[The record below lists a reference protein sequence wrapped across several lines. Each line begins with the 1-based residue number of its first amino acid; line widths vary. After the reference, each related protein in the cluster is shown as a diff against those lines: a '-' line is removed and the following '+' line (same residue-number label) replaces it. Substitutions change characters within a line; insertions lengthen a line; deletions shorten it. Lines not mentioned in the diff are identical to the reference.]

1 MKYDKI
7 YLSNETVGGL
17 TKRWISQYSNV
28 SDRDWR
34 EYCMIMRKQHTV
46 KEWMN
51 SNVRTLHHLMTIREA
66 IRALRE
72 EERTELPIVDEG
84 RFIGVIRL
92 QNCLDVLD
100 GKYSLDDEIYRLVKK
115 PNHKVRETKL
125 MSSIE
130 RVPIYVTEEVS
141 ERLLGVID
149 RREMMSYHQ
158 RIEEELAKERELVK
172 WFNLS
177 FETAYEGLAVVDKH
191 GIIRIFNDTYSRF
204 VGIPKEDAIGKRAD
218 KVIENTRLLTVLKTG
233 VPERSQAHRLQ
244 GQDLVVHRLPIWK
257 EGELIGAVGM
267 LVYEG
272 VSEIYQVIERM
283 KQLEKGEFP
292 LEGNVSRDYK
302 LDDKIRFEDIHGE
315 SHVITETKKIAR
327 KASNTTASVLITG
340 ESGVGK
346 EQFARA
352 IHDMGIKKDGNFVSV
367 NCAAIPSD
375 LLESELFGYAEG
387 AFTGA
392 RTSGKKGKFELAH
405 GGTLFLDEIG
415 DMPLEMQAK
424 ILRVLQERKVERVGS
439 NTSVPV
445 DFRLISATNK
455 DLKALIKEGLF
466 REDLYYRL
474 FVIPLEI
481 PPLRDRKQDLPI
493 IVSETMGQLAE
504 TYGVG
509 EKTIDQ
515 KVMQM
520 IYKYDWPGNVREL
533 INVLERLFVLADEN
547 HITLKEV
554 PSSLFTFTD
563 NEPINLE
570 AKRMQKNEVLDLALK
585 KEKDEIKLAL
595 KETMGNKTEA
605 AKLLGISRA
614 TLYNKISRFSL
625 DV

>member
-1 MKYDKI
+1 M
-7 YLSNETVGGL
+7 
-17 TKRWISQYSNV
+17 
-28 SDRDWR
+28 
-34 EYCMIMRKQHTV
+34 V
-46 KEWMN
+46 KKWKN
-51 SNVRTLHHLMTIREA
+51 KDVRTLHHVMTIREA
-66 IRALRE
+66 LHVLRE
-72 EERTELPIVDEG
+72 EGRQEMPIVDEG
-84 RFIGVIRL
+84 RFIGVLRL
-92 QNCLDVLD
+92 EDCLQVLD
-100 GKYSLDDEIYRLVKK
+100 GAYSLDDDIYRLMRK
-115 PNHKVRETKL
+115 PYNKVRETAL
-125 MSSIE
+125 MSSVKQ
-130 RVPIYVTEEVS
+130 VPVYITEEVS
-141 ERLLGVID
+141 ERLLGIVDQPEILA
-149 RREMMSYHQ
+149 YHQ
-158 RIEEELAKERELVK
+158 EMERQLAKKRELIK
-172 WFNLS
+172 WFELS
-177 FETAYEGLAVVDKH
+177 FETAYEGLAVVDKD
-191 GIIRIFNDTYSRF
+191 GIIRVFNDTYSRF
-204 VGIPKEDAIGKRAD
+204 VGISKEDAIGKRAD

-233 VPERSQAHRLQ
+233 IPERSQAHRLQ

-292 LEGNVSRDYK
+292 LEGTVSRDYK
-302 LDDKIRFEDIHGE
+302 LDDKIRFEDIQGE
-315 SHVITETKKIAR
+315 SHLITETKKIAR

-352 IHDMGIKKDGNFVSV
+352 IHDMGIKQDGNFVSV
-367 NCAAIPSD
+367 NCAAIPSE

-392 RTSGKKGKFELAH
+392 RASGKKGKFELAH

-439 NTSVPV
+439 NTAIPV

-455 DLKALIKEGLF
+455 NLEKLISQGLF

-481 PPLRDRKQDLPI
+481 PPLRERKQDLPL
-493 IVSETMGQLAE
+493 IVSDTMRKLAE
-504 TYGVG
+504 MYRVD

-515 KVMQM
+515 KVMQIM
-520 IYKYDWPGNVREL
+520 YKYDWPGNVREL
-533 INVLERLFVLADEN
+533 INVLERLFVLSDDN
-547 HITLKEV
+547 HITVKDV
-554 PSSLFTFTD
+554 PTSLINASK
-563 NEPINLE
+563 NELVNLE
-570 AKRMQKNEVLDLALK
+570 DKRNQKNEVLNLAIK

-595 KETMGNKTEA
+595 KKTMGNKTEA